1 MRAAAIFRRTQS
13 STFTGALVAAALACG
28 ASIANAQTVFRIVG
42 PDGKVTFS
50 DKRPATADEGKLVG
64 TGVGAK
70 GDASGTALPFELRQ
84 VVGKYP
90 VVLYTSTNCA
100 PCDTGRTLLN
110 GRGVPFTE
118 RTISTLEDTEA
129 LQRLSGENSLPFLT
143 IGSQKIKGMSD
154 LEWKQYLDA
163 AGYPKA
169 SLLPAAYKNPAPVP
183 LVSVQK
189 ATAEPKAQEKP
200 AVPEVTATT
209 PPPPAFNPA
218 NPAGIQF

>member
-1 MRAAAIFRRTQS
+1 MRANTIFRWIKLP
-13 STFTGALVAAALACG
+13 TFASAFASAALAC
-28 ASIANAQTVFRIVG
+28 SVFNATAQGVYRIVG

-50 DKRPATADEGKLVG
+50 DKRPASADEGKLIG

-70 GDASGTALPFELRQ
+70 GDASGTALPFELRP

-90 VVLYTSTNCA
+90 VVLYTATNCR
-100 PCDTGRTLLN
+100 PCDTGRALLN

-118 RTISTLEDTEA
+118 RTITTQKDNDA
-129 LQRLSGENSLPFLT
+129 LQSLSGENSLPFLT

-154 LEWKQYLDA
+154 LEWSQYLDA

-169 SLLPAAYKNPAPVP
+169 SILPAGYRNPAPTP
-183 LVSVQK
+183 LVSVEK
-189 ATAEPKAQEKP
+189 TVAGPKAAEKP
-200 AVPEVTATT
+200 VVTAVPTT

>member
-1 MRAAAIFRRTQS
+1 MRAAAIFRSTQ
-13 STFTGALVAAALACG
+13 LAALANVF
-28 ASIANAQTVFRIVG
+28 ASVALVCVPFTASAQTVFRIVG

-50 DKRPATADEGKLVG
+50 DKRPARADEGKLVG

-90 VVLYTSTNCA
+90 VVLYTSTNCG

-118 RTISTLEDTEA
+118 RTISTKEDTEA

-169 SLLPAAYKNPAPVP
+169 SMLPAGYKNPAPAP
-183 LVSVQK
+183 LVSVQQ
-189 ATAEPKAQEKP
+189 ATAEPKAEAKP
-200 AVPEVTATT
+200 AAPETPT